1 MLRVVLR
8 ITVRHRFFPRRE
20 IGSRMGCGGGG
31 GVGGGASLPLADLIY
46 FPVRSVRLG
55 RDQYKRRIEAVRL
68 LIWF

>member
-20 IGSRMGCGGGG
+20 IGSRMG
-31 GVGGGASLPLADLIY
+31 VVVVLVVELVLPLADLIY

-68 LIWF
+68 LIWV